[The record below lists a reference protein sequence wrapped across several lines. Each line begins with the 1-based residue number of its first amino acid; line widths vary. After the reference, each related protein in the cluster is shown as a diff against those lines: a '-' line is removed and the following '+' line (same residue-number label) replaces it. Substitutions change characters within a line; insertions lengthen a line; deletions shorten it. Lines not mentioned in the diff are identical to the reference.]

1 MSTVDLSFIFAEIK
15 KQVPTLPNMLLED
28 FIEALNKN
36 KEYLS
41 TQFLELSKI
50 KERTGF
56 HWEFF
61 QPKSAVAA
69 ANRWHTTEELEKHFK
84 EICSILETIKNPKY
98 VLLTHTGESFNY
110 PGPTYY
116 VSVVII
122 SSYVDRGTRAARM
135 IMRKALMKTLPK
147 QGRVTRNKRIKKT

>member
-1 MSTVDLSFIFAEIK
+1 MSTLDPSFIFAEIK
-15 KQVPTLPNMLLED
+15 KQVPTLPNMLLEE
-28 FIEALNKN
+28 FIESLNKN

-50 KERTGF
+50 KERTVF
-56 HWEFF
+56 YWEFF
-61 QPKSAVAA
+61 QPESAVAP

-84 EICSILETIKNPKY
+84 EICSILETIKNPQY
-98 VLLTHTGESFNY
+98 VMQTHTGESFNY

-122 SSYVDRGTRAARM
+122 PSYVDPGIRAARM
-135 IMRKALMKTLPK
+135 IMRRALMNTIPK
-147 QGRVTRNKRIKKT
+147 QGKITRNKRIKKT